1 MPEDSDSLVNLL
13 QNMNLATEN
22 GLLNL
27 AGVLLFGQHPEW
39 VKPQF
44 IVKGICFPGN
54 EVSTSTYIDSEGFFG
69 PLQKVFTDALAFVLR
84 NLKKIQDNQDV
95 NSIGRPEILKM
106 Q

>member
-1 MPEDSDSLVNLL
+1 MVNLL

-22 GLLNL
+22 DLLNL

-84 NLKKIQDNQDV
+84 NLKKIK
-95 NSIGRPEILKM
+95 IIKMLILLEGRKSQRCNEFAF
-106 Q
+106 